1 MESGSGVLGWLEG
14 AFAAGIV
21 SPIAAVLF
29 WDVVFWD
36 NGAPNEIQ
44 LPVVVLWLVLGA
56 PSSRC
61 ASSS

>member
-44 LPVVVLWLVLGA
+44 LPVVVLWLVLD
-56 PSSRC
+56 
-61 ASSS
+61 